1 MRISE
6 YRTNDDEPLPLL
18 PLCCGSLVLFF
29 SRYWHRVL
37 YRDLCGP
44 SACIMCCCWL
54 PGGVSL
60 LGPAQHKLCS
70 VLLLSLQGFL
80 RKAVWLC
87 FCPFFFF
94 FCLPSLG
101 VKFLCM
107 AGFKPGVSTHLS
119 CLQSH
124 VPLLT
129 CCVQVR
135 QFVRMS

>member
-18 PLCCGSLVLFF
+18 PLYCGSLVLFF

-94 FCLPSLG
+94 FLSSLFG
-101 VKFLCM
+101 CEIPLYGWIQ
-107 AGFKPGVSTHLS
+107 ARSLYA
-119 CLQSH
+119 
-124 VPLLT
+124 PLLLAKPRSPADLL
-129 CCVQVR
+129 CAGQAIR
-135 QFVRMS
+135 